1 MLRRGVFLQQTQK
14 KYPTQKEK
22 KMLQRKKDGQNVAL
36 RFVTKNNIRKESELM
51 QAALQR
57 SQNREKKLQ
66 TFF

>member
-1 MLRRGVFLQQTQK
+1 
-14 KYPTQKEK
+14 
-22 KMLQRKKDGQNVAL
+22 MLQRKKDDQNVAL

>member
-14 KYPTQKEK
+14 KYPTPKEK
-22 KMLQRKKDGQNVAL
+22 KMLQRKKDGQHVAL

-57 SQNREKKLQ
+57 S
-66 TFF
+66 